1 MNVPDIKG
9 YTPEHALDLQGWHGN
24 FPVFEELIAELKP
37 KTIIEVGSWKGQS
50 TTSMAQACKKLGL
63 RSKIYCVDTWLGA
76 DEFWP
81 GTPDHNLYLK
91 YGYPSVYYRFLS
103 NVYHCGVQDI
113 IVPVPMPSKMGAR
126 YLKKNNVIADL
137 IYIDGS
143 HEYEDVISDID
154 SYLPLVRKGGI
165 FFGDDYYGWPGVA
178 KAVDEK
184 FSKFDIRPAD
194 FWICRI

>member
-1 MNVPDIKG
+1 MR
-9 YTPEHALDLQGWHGN
+9 L
-24 FPVFEELIAELKP
+24 
-37 KTIIEVGSWKGQS
+37 
-50 TTSMAQACKKLGL
+50 
-63 RSKIYCVDTWLGA
+63 
-76 DEFWP
+76 
-81 GTPDHNLYLK
+81 
-91 YGYPSVYYRFLS
+91 
-103 NVYHCGVQDI
+103 
-113 IVPVPMPSKMGAR
+113 
-126 YLKKNNVIADL
+126 KNNVIADL

-184 FSKFDIRPAD
+184 FSKFEIRPAD